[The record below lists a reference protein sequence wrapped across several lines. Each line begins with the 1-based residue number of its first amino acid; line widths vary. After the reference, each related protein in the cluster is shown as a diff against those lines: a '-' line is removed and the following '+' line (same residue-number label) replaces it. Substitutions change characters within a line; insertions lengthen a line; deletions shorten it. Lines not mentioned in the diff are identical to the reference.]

1 MYAIFMGLTQYLGML
16 GVAFGSKPVQMA
28 IDPFGLFEVSWE
40 HVWLTFAIIGLV
52 SAAVTWIVMPR
63 EQGDTASHH
72 DALSFSSLLQ
82 PFVVVF
88 GNLQSWRAPTS
99 SPPSQRSAIF
109 HLLRATCC
117 PDGMPAIRSPAAV
130 PATHSHRG
138 SARSSR

>member
-1 MYAIFMGLTQYLGML
+1 LVGSSYVAARYLPPRMYAIFMGLTQYLGML

-82 PFVVVF
+82 R
-88 GNLQSWRAPTS
+88 LS
-99 SPPSQRSAIF
+99 SSSAISRVGEPQPRR
-109 HLLRATCC
+109 HREEQVHA
-117 PDGMPAIRSPAAV
+117 PRSEI
-130 PATHSHRG
+130 
-138 SARSSR
+138 

>member
-1 MYAIFMGLTQYLGML
+1 LVGSSYVAARYLHPRMYAIFMGLTQYLGML

-99 SPPSQRSAIF
+99 SPPRGASPCAP
-109 HLLRATCC
+109 LRNLT
-117 PDGMPAIRSPAAV
+117 P
-130 PATHSHRG
+130 
-138 SARSSR
+138 